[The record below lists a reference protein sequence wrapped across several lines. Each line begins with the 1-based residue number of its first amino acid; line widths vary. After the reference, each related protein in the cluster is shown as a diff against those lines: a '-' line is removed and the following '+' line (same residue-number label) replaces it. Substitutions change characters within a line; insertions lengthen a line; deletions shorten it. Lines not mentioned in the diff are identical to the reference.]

1 MQNLGKD
8 AQGDLNQ
15 DLAVRCHRPPGHK
28 LKLFWHLRSES
39 FSSAC
44 QYVEGDGF
52 DTGFWRAVWLLV
64 KFFTNVSR
72 LILRCVRPA
81 FFRAGN
87 LRARVTPLVV
97 IPIVWR
103 KKSLN
108 FKLME
113 DYQTLVFLQ
122 SSHQINANISSVRI
136 WRVEFDLKSRQSCQ
150 SFNDGHHLPSNQGLS
165 SSQPDLKMNTQL
177 KVS

>member
-52 DTGFWRAVWLLV
+52 DTGFWRAVFFFGEILHQCV
-64 KFFTNVSR
+64 KADVEMCEAG
-72 LILRCVRPA
+72 IL
-81 FFRAGN
+81 
-87 LRARVTPLVV
+87 
-97 IPIVWR
+97 
-103 KKSLN
+103 
-108 FKLME
+108 
-113 DYQTLVFLQ
+113 
-122 SSHQINANISSVRI
+122 
-136 WRVEFDLKSRQSCQ
+136 
-150 SFNDGHHLPSNQGLS
+150 
-165 SSQPDLKMNTQL
+165 
-177 KVS
+177 